1 MCSLWESPHRSITWP
16 PHNSSNFPRCQ
27 YPAPRADAARETGR
41 RAHPQAAF
49 RAAQRTRRR
58 QRRFHLPG
66 SGVSHSAR
74 YSSSLPHARQ
84 QRVVR
89 PSRVCGHVR
98 RAWRQPSNHASRRIM
113 SLCLRRRPADRLAP
127 EICALRRNRYSLW
140 LGGES
145 DAWRKSVCRTS
156 AHRIALPTC
165 AHTPDPIAS
174 YREGTGPSR
183 I

>member
-74 YSSSLPHARQ
+74 YSISLPQTRQ

-89 PSRVCGHVR
+89 PLRVCGHVSR
-98 RAWRQPSNHASRRIM
+98 EWRQPSNHASRRIM
-113 SLCLRRRPADRLAP
+113 SPCLRRDAAASLGP
-127 EICALRRNRYSLW
+127 EIPAYGRLFSTRDDLRQEPPELCGTPGKVSASA
-140 LGGES
+140 GE
-145 DAWRKSVCRTS
+145 
-156 AHRIALPTC
+156 
-165 AHTPDPIAS
+165 
-174 YREGTGPSR
+174 TGE
-183 I
+183 